1 MSPAPDFR
9 ELVGDDLPAE
19 ELLRLSRAHD
29 ALVAAG
35 PPPELSPHL
44 AEPFRPPPQ
53 ESVLFRR
60 RFTLLA
66 LAASLVVAAFIG
78 GAVFGEQR
86 AGFDPEF
93 TVAMRGLGPERGA
106 LASLEVG
113 ERDAGG
119 NWPMRLKVRGLTRLA
134 PRGYYQLL
142 LTKGARRIPCGNFT
156 VHDGTTTVLLN
167 APYELE
173 GSSGWVVAV
182 HRKGHVENPPVIMTT
197 EI

>member
-9 ELVGDDLPAE
+9 ELVGDELSTE
-19 ELLRLSRAHD
+19 ELRRLRRAHD

-44 AEPFRPPPQ
+44 AEPSRPPRR
-53 ESVLFRR
+53 ESVLVRR
-60 RFTLLA
+60 RFAVLA
-66 LAASLVVAAFIG
+66 LAASLGVAAFIG

-93 TVAMRGLGPERGA
+93 TVAMRGVGSERGA

-113 ERDAGG
+113 ERDEGG

-134 PRGYYQLL
+134 ARGYYELL

-173 GSSGWVVAV
+173 GSTGWVVAV
-182 HRKGHVENPPVIMTT
+182 HRRGHVENPPVIMTT
-197 EI
+197 